1 MTTHLITQNLSKNFD
16 GLLAVDC
23 VNISFQKKKIHAII
37 GPNGAG
43 KTTLINL
50 LSGEMSPSLGCINF
64 KNKNL
69 ANMPAYTISQLGI
82 GRSYQKTNIYPDFTC
97 WQNCWLGAQSRLS
110 SSMRFFKPAIKYEK
124 VQRQTKQALAL
135 CGLEK
140 RVDTL
145 ASELSYGEQR
155 QLEISMM
162 LATDPELL
170 LLDEPLGG
178 MGIGETQNMIELIKR
193 LARERTIILIE
204 HDMDAV
210 FALADTL
217 TVMVNG
223 KVLATGT
230 PSEISNSKDVRDAY
244 LGTEKYDQ

>member
-16 GLLAVDC
+16 GLLAVDR

-50 LSGEMSPSLGCINF
+50 LSGEISPSLGCINF

-124 VQRQTKQALAL
+124 V
-135 CGLEK
+135 
-140 RVDTL
+140 
-145 ASELSYGEQR
+145 
-155 QLEISMM
+155 
-162 LATDPELL
+162 
-170 LLDEPLGG
+170 
-178 MGIGETQNMIELIKR
+178 
-193 LARERTIILIE
+193 
-204 HDMDAV
+204 
-210 FALADTL
+210 
-217 TVMVNG
+217 
-223 KVLATGT
+223 
-230 PSEISNSKDVRDAY
+230 
-244 LGTEKYDQ
+244 

>member
-1 MTTHLITQNLSKNFD
+1 
-16 GLLAVDC
+16 
-23 VNISFQKKKIHAII
+23 
-37 GPNGAG
+37 
-43 KTTLINL
+43 
-50 LSGEMSPSLGCINF
+50 
-64 KNKNL
+64 
-69 ANMPAYTISQLGI
+69 
-82 GRSYQKTNIYPDFTC
+82 
-97 WQNCWLGAQSRLS
+97 
-110 SSMRFFKPAIKYEK
+110 MRFFKPAIKYEK

-178 MGIGETQNMIELIKR
+178 MGISETQNMIKLIKR